1 MERIYSEIDE
11 LFKIISDDFRR
22 TMDKSLKEFDL
33 SLSQIRALEVI
44 SKSEKE
50 ITQRD
55 LELALNIS
63 HAATHGLLKRL
74 EKKGFVTTRID
85 KNDRRNVLILI
96 TEEGQNKLD
105 VLDKVR
111 TEKMVSLVLEPEE
124 QENLLRIMR
133 KLAARTKSM

>member
-1 MERIYSEIDE
+1 MEKVYSEIDE

-85 KNDRRNVLILI
+85 KNDRRNVLVLI
-96 TEEGQNKLD
+96 TEEGQSKLD

-124 QENLLRIMR
+124 QQNLLRIMR

>member
-1 MERIYSEIDE
+1 MEKVYSEIDE

-85 KNDRRNVLILI
+85 KNDRRNVLVLI
-96 TEEGQNKLD
+96 TEEGQSKLD

-111 TEKMVSLVLEPEE
+111 IEKMVSLVLEPEE
-124 QENLLRIMR
+124 QQNLLRIMR

>member
-1 MERIYSEIDE
+1 MERVYGEIDE

-85 KNDRRNVLILI
+85 KNDRRNVLISM

-133 KLAARTKSM
+133 KLAARTKSI

>member
-1 MERIYSEIDE
+1 MERVYGEIDE

-33 SLSQIRALEVI
+33 SLSQIRALEII

-85 KNDRRNVLILI
+85 KNDRRNVLISM

-133 KLAARTKSM
+133 KLAARTKSI

>member
-1 MERIYSEIDE
+1 MERVYGEIDE

-85 KNDRRNVLILI
+85 KNDRRNVLISM

-105 VLDKVR
+105 ALDKVR

-133 KLAARTKSM
+133 KLAARTKSI

>member
-1 MERIYSEIDE
+1 
-11 LFKIISDDFRR
+11 
-22 TMDKSLKEFDL
+22 MDKSLKEFDL

-85 KNDRRNVLILI
+85 NNDRRNVLISM

-111 TEKMVSLVLEPEE
+111 TEKMVSLILEPEE

-133 KLAARTKSM
+133 KLAARTKSI